1 MIARY
6 EVVGAI
12 DRSAAEQIEG
22 AVSVI
27 GDGTSSTSSIGDQ
40 CREILTNNWPGPVV
54 VLVKTDPPSTADPR
68 ARLREAGTEI
78 FGSWPNSWTPR
89 ARWACPNLYALSR
102 RAVGDASRAC

>member
-54 VLVKTDPPSTADPR
+54 VLVKTDPPSTADP
-68 ARLREAGTEI
+68 
-78 FGSWPNSWTPR
+78 
-89 ARWACPNLYALSR
+89 
-102 RAVGDASRAC
+102 SRAPARSWHENLRRRRDRPD

>member
-68 ARLREAGTEI
+68 ARLREAGTKI
-78 FGSWPNSWTPR
+78 FGVDGSCIAVAHCLSPPKNSGPLLTR
-89 ARWACPNLYALSR
+89 L
-102 RAVGDASRAC
+102 

>member
-54 VLVKTDPPSTADPR
+54 VLVKTDPPKCRNFSGR
-68 ARLREAGTEI
+68 
-78 FGSWPNSWTPR
+78 FGQSIRWPYSVW
-89 ARWACPNLYALSR
+89 L
-102 RAVGDASRAC
+102 